1 MNLRHVS
8 NNLKDRRLKKKK
20 KKQPSNYN
28 PKGQLSKEHKG
39 RGQRGSGYSPEAGN
53 VFIRDS
59 HPSLKWMSCQS
70 QLKLSTCITK
80 KEKPAVRVYTTG
92 FNSSELL
99 SEWKALFP
107 SGLLT
112 FLFKACS
119 K

>member
-8 NNLKDRRLKKKK
+8 NNLKDRRLEKK

-28 PKGQLSKEHKG
+28 PKGQLSKEHRG

-80 KEKPAVRVYTTG
+80 KEKPAVRVHTTG